1 MVHPCCC
8 KMLGSLSSSTCIIV
22 RIAQVVVRQSY
33 ENTLTF
39 DAIRDDSDGWVVA
52 SLVSTVSVVPKFHTI
67 EAIETARKIIDI
79 ICKVI

>member
-1 MVHPCCC
+1 M
-8 KMLGSLSSSTCIIV
+8 
-22 RIAQVVVRQSY
+22 RQSY

-52 SLVSTVSVVPKFHTI
+52 SLVSTVSVVAKSRTI
-67 EAIETARKIIDI
+67 EAIVTARKIIEI

>member
-1 MVHPCCC
+1 M
-8 KMLGSLSSSTCIIV
+8 
-22 RIAQVVVRQSY
+22 RQSY

-52 SLVSTVSVVPKFHTI
+52 SLVSTVSVVPKSHTI
-67 EAIETARKIIDI
+67 EAIVTARKIIEI

>member
-1 MVHPCCC
+1 
-8 KMLGSLSSSTCIIV
+8 MLGSLLSSSICIIV

-39 DAIRDDSDGWVVA
+39 DAIRDNSDGWVVA
-52 SLVSTVSVVPKFHTI
+52 SLVSTVSVVPKSHTI
-67 EAIETARKIIDI
+67 EAIVTARKIIEI